1 MTNNH
6 RQKQILSLVKEY
18 QFCKYSFLAD
28 KLYVSS
34 ATVRRDAQE
43 LETRGLVKRVLN
55 GVSPIVE
62 PKDVAADYSVSIN
75 LEKKRQLSRYAKRIV
90 KKGMSLFID
99 SSSTCLVFMRE
110 ISDIDNLY
118 IVTNGLME
126 ATECIKHPNWH
137 VSLIGGEMNKT
148 LKNIG
153 GPKALQD
160 ISNYHADLSI
170 FSCRG
175 LIDQGASDANENEA
189 FLKRAFVENSDQSL
203 LLVDSTKI
211 NKHNLYMGTR
221 MSDLDYIATDIPLPT
236 KLAKEANLNKVSIL
250 N

>member
-1 MTNNH
+1 
-6 RQKQILSLVKEY
+6 
-18 QFCKYSFLAD
+18 
-28 KLYVSS
+28 
-34 ATVRRDAQE
+34 
-43 LETRGLVKRVLN
+43 
-55 GVSPIVE
+55 
-62 PKDVAADYSVSIN
+62 
-75 LEKKRQLSRYAKRIV
+75 
-90 KKGMSLFID
+90 
-99 SSSTCLVFMRE
+99 
-110 ISDIDNLY
+110 NLY

-175 LIDQGASDANENEA
+175 LIEQGASDANENEA

-211 NKHNLYMGTR
+211 DKHNLYMGTR
-221 MSDLDYIATDIPLPT
+221 M
-236 KLAKEANLNKVSIL
+236 
-250 N
+250 